1 MIFLDIVQFE
11 VFSRCVNLCAIIF
24 YHSGSGIK
32 FAKHFHR
39 FCCQFEWLEASF
51 QNARLLETLMKVR
64 DKNPSLINTTE
75 LVTARA
81 YRESFVEA
89 WRYTR
94 ALFDIKKATTGQE
107 KYSKKTDH

>member
-64 DKNPSLINTTE
+64 DKNPGLIKQLNTSRPGSTE
-75 LVTARA
+75 RVLSKRGD
-81 YRESFVEA
+81 
-89 WRYTR
+89 TR
-94 ALFDIKKATTGQE
+94 ALCLLESYNRSGKVQQKD
-107 KYSKKTDH
+107 

>member
-1 MIFLDIVQFE
+1 
-11 VFSRCVNLCAIIF
+11 
-24 YHSGSGIK
+24 
-32 FAKHFHR
+32 
-39 FCCQFEWLEASF
+39 
-51 QNARLLETLMKVR
+51 MKVR

-81 YRESFVEA
+81 YRESSVEA
-89 WRYTR
+89 GRYTR

>member
-1 MIFLDIVQFE
+1 
-11 VFSRCVNLCAIIF
+11 
-24 YHSGSGIK
+24 
-32 FAKHFHR
+32 
-39 FCCQFEWLEASF
+39 
-51 QNARLLETLMKVR
+51 MKVR

-89 WRYTR
+89 GRYMR